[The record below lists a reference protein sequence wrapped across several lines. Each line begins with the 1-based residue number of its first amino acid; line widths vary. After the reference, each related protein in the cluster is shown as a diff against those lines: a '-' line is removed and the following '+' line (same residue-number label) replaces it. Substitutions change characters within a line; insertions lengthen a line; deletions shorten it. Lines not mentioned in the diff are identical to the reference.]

1 LALLPKPGEDNKTQ
15 LEWWTDSKIENLQ
28 LKTDPEEVFSPLFT
42 CKRKIQLIRPLMRE
56 SPTPDP
62 EDADL

>member
-1 LALLPKPGEDNKTQ
+1 LALLPKSGENIKTQ
-15 LEWWTDSKIENLQ
+15 LEWWTDSKVEHLQ
-28 LKTDPEEVFSPLFT
+28 LKTDQDEVFSPLFT
-42 CKRKIQLIRPLMRE
+42 CKRKIPLIRPLMRD